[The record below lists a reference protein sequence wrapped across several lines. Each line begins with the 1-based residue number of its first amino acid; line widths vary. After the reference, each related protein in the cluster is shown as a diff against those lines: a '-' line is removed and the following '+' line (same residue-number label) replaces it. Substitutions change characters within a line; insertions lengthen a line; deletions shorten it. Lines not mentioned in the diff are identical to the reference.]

1 MNKEKINN
9 EEMFEC
15 KMYITDL
22 ETNKD
27 SKEINIQDLVFDD
40 YVEFEFGDYE
50 DEDYSQ
56 LPYKDFKFFI
66 NDYSV
71 TFYSPQYHKAIK
83 EIDRLNNVINE
94 LEKELNKDYETYIC
108 KNKSYGKTFKA
119 GANIY
124 REHIL
129 HKLKELKENRDE
141 G

>member
-1 MNKEKINN
+1 MNN
-9 EEMFEC
+9 
-15 KMYITDL
+15 ITTDII
-22 ETNKD
+22 TTTG
-27 SKEINIQDLVFDD
+27 INISKYDI
-40 YVEFEFGDYE
+40 
-50 DEDYSQ
+50 
-56 LPYKDFKFFI
+56 LPSKIFI
-66 NDYSV
+66 NGIEIIDTETWNKVISSIDV
-71 TFYSPQYHKAIK
+71 KDK

-141 G
+141 R

>member
-50 DEDYSQ
+50 DEDYLQ

-71 TFYSPQYHKAIK
+71 TFYSPQYN
-83 EIDRLNNVINE
+83 RLNNILDE
-94 LEKELNKDYETYIC
+94 LENYILNHYIVGHTIQ
-108 KNKSYGKTFKA
+108 NASLDD
-119 GANIY
+119 
-124 REHIL
+124 IL
-129 HKLKELKENRDE
+129 KKIKELKNVDK
-141 G
+141 